1 MTSIL
6 TNTGAMVA
14 LQTLR
19 MVNNDLTNVQG
30 MISTGKK
37 VATSVDNAAIWA
49 VTSIMQADVD
59 GFSAISESL
68 ALGKASVS
76 VARNA
81 SEKITELLRD
91 MKEKIVAA
99 QEDNVDRTKI
109 QTDIDELRNQIT
121 TIVSAA
127 QFNGLNLIDG
137 TITTTNVNT
146 NTGVDILSSLDRASD
161 GTVTTNSIGVD
172 AENLSLSA
180 GLSLAAAAAS
190 VGTDPGVAGTL
201 EANDGGT
208 NDSIELDTFAFLDTA
223 GGATGTSA
231 VTAKTAGVDDTLA
244 TGILAGDQLSLSIG
258 AIEGTYVVKEGDNEA
273 SIVAGVK
280 NALIAAG
287 LNTDDF
293 TLDVTTVAGELLI
306 TNQTNQDAT
315 FAFEATRGTGGL
327 ADLLTLDVSS
337 AANAAQALTDI
348 ETLIQTAI
356 DASASFGSSEQ
367 RVDIQ
372 SEFVQSLIDSMTSG
386 IGALVDADMEK
397 ASARLQALQVQQQ
410 LGTQALSIA
419 NSTPQTILSLFQ

>member
-6 TNTGAMVA
+6 TNSSAMVA

-19 MVNNDLTNVQG
+19 TVNKDLTSISSQV
-30 MISTGKK
+30 STGRKINSS
-37 VATSVDNAAIWA
+37 ADNAALFA
-49 VTSIMQADVD
+49 VTSVMQADVA
-59 GFSAISESL
+59 GFNAISESL

-81 SEKITELLRD
+81 SEKVTELLRD
-91 MKEKIVAA
+91 VKEKVVAA

-121 TIVSAA
+121 SIVSAA

-137 TITTTNVNT
+137 SVTTTNTNT
-146 NTGVDILSSLDRASD
+146 NTGVDILSSLNRASD
-161 GTVTTNSIGVD
+161 GTVTTGSIGVD
-172 AENLSLSA
+172 SQNLSQVA

-231 VTAKTAGVDDTLA
+231 STAKTAGVDDTLN
-244 TGILAGDQLSLSIG
+244 TGVLAGDQMSLTIG
-258 AIEGTYVVKEGDNEA
+258 TVKGTYVVKEGDNEA
-273 SIVAGVK
+273 SIAAGVK

-293 TLDVTTVAGELLI
+293 TLDVTTAAGELII
-306 TNQTNQDAT
+306 TNETNEDVT
-315 FAFEATRGTGGL
+315 FAFEASRGTGGL
-327 ADLLTLDVSS
+327 ADLLTLDVST
-337 AANAAQALTDI
+337 AANAATALTDI
-348 ETLIQTAI
+348 ENLIQTAV
-356 DASASFGSSEQ
+356 DASAAFGSSEK
-367 RVDIQ
+367 RVGIQ
-372 SEFVQSLIDSMTSG
+372 QDFVQSLVDSFEAG

-410 LGTQALSIA
+410 LATQALSIA
-419 NSTPQTILSLFQ
+419 NSSPQSILSLFR

>member
-19 MVNNDLTNVQG
+19 MVNKDLTNVQG

-37 VATSVDNAAIWA
+37 VATSVDNSAIWA

-59 GFSAISESL
+59 GFTAISESL

-91 MKEKIVAA
+91 MKEKVVAA

-109 QTDIDELRNQIT
+109 QTDIAELRNQIT

-137 TITTTNVNT
+137 SVTTTNVNT
-146 NTGVDILSSLDRASD
+146 QTGVDILSSLDRAAD

-172 AENLSLSA
+172 AQNLSLAA

-208 NDSIELDTFAFLDTA
+208 NDRIELDTFAFLDTA

-244 TGILAGDQLSLSIG
+244 TGILAGDQLSLTIG
-258 AIEGTYVVKEGDNEA
+258 SIEGTYVVKEGDNEA

-287 LNTDDF
+287 LNTDDY

-306 TNQTNQDAT
+306 INQTNQDVT
-315 FAFEATRGTGGL
+315 FAFSATRGTGGL
-327 ADLLTLDVSS
+327 ADLLTLDVST

-372 SEFVQSLIDSMTSG
+372 SEFVLSLIDSMTSG